1 MRVNSLKSSPDH
13 FRVMFG
19 LASSQVARPT
29 CGLANWARSHCHH
42 RTRPQFGKSFQE
54 PGMLLNEAK
63 QPSRSCFGGSG
74 TPKIAP

>member
-1 MRVNSLKSSPDH
+1 MRVNSLKSSTDH

-29 CGLANWARSHCHH
+29 CGLPNWARSHCHYW
-42 RTRPQFGKSFQE
+42 TRPQFGKSFQE
-54 PGMLLNEAK
+54 PEMLLNEAK